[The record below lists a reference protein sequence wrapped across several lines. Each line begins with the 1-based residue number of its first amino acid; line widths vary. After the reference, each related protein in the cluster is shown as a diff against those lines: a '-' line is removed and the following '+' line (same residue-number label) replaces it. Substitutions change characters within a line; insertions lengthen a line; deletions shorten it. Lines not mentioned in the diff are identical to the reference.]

1 MQLPRLPHA
10 LPIGPSGRVLA
21 LCILGAVLTVFM
33 MGIVLPLVTAWN
45 DLDDQFQ
52 ALTVRASGYD
62 RLVARQDTIAAQLTA
77 LRERLAE
84 ASDYLVV
91 AEPAVAAAETQGKLS
106 ALATDSGALV
116 RSTLTLQPTVAD
128 GFTAIGFQLSVSGS
142 MLAVRDLL
150 YAIESGQPRLIIDRL
165 MIVPSQQ
172 QGAAPGD
179 LDVSLDLHGYMPG
192 EVEP

>member
-10 LPIGPSGRVLA
+10 LPTGPSGRVLA

-52 ALTVRASGYD
+52 ALTVRARGYD

-77 LRERLAE
+77 LRARLAE
-84 ASDYLVV
+84 APDYLVV
-91 AEPAVAAAETQGKLS
+91 AEPAVAAAETQGELS
-106 ALATDSGALV
+106 TLAKDSGALV

-142 MLAVRDLL
+142 MIAVRDLL

-165 MIVPSQQ
+165 MMGPSQQ
-172 QGAAPGD
+172 QGASPGD